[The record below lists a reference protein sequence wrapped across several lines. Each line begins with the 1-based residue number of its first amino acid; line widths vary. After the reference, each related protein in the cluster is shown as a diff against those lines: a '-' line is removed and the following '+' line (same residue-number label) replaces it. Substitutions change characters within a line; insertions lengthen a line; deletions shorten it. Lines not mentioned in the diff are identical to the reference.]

1 MILVFNIHLTFERWK
16 HNKEYN
22 VYVSTLGNVKD
33 ARKVPIRPKVTKAG
47 YMSINVGAKTIYLHR
62 LVMETFKG
70 HSNLTI
76 DHIDSN
82 KRNNSLKNLE
92 YVTQEIN
99 LQRAQANLVVT
110 EGDRL
115 ASLFKDKG
123 ITDPLLM
130 RRIVK
135 TTIDSCVVADN
146 AKQWV
151 DIIRSRGQGI
161 DDKDYAAVVQKLK
174 KQAQIGGVYLGYKL
188 CIVEGKIIG
197 IKR

>member
-1 MILVFNIHLTFERWK
+1 MFNIHLTFERWK
-16 HNKEYN
+16 YNKEYN
-22 VYVSTLGNVKD
+22 VYVSTLGNVRD
-33 ARKVPIRPKVTKAG
+33 SRKVTIRPKVTSTG
-47 YMSINVGAKTIYLHR
+47 YMSINVGIRTIYLHR

-92 YVTQEIN
+92 YVTQEVN
-99 LQRAQANLVVT
+99 LQRAQANLVIT

-115 ASLFKDKG
+115 AAMFKSKG

-135 TTIDSCVVADN
+135 TTIDSCIVAN
-146 AKQWV
+146 SAKQWV
-151 DIIRSRGQGI
+151 DIIRSKGQGI
-161 DDKDYAAVVQKLK
+161 EDKDYNTVVQKLAT
-174 KQAQIGGVYLGYKL
+174 QAKIGGVYLGYKL
-188 CIVEGKIIG
+188 CIIDNKIIG
-197 IKR
+197 VKR

>member
-1 MILVFNIHLTFERWK
+1 MFNIHLTFEKWK
-16 HNKEYN
+16 YNKEYN
-22 VYVSTLGNVKD
+22 VYVSTLGNVRD
-33 ARKVPIRPKVTKAG
+33 SRKVTIRPKVTSTG
-47 YMSINVGAKTIYLHR
+47 YMSINVGIKTIYLHR

-92 YVTQEIN
+92 YVTQEVN
-99 LQRAQANLVVT
+99 LQRAQANLVIT

-115 ASLFKDKG
+115 AAMFKSKG

-135 TTIDSCVVADN
+135 TTIDSCIVAN
-146 AKQWV
+146 SAKQWV
-151 DIIRSRGQGI
+151 DIIRSKGQGI
-161 DDKDYAAVVQKLK
+161 EDKDYNTVVQKLAT
-174 KQAQIGGVYLGYKL
+174 QAKVGGVYLGYKL
-188 CIVEGKIIG
+188 CIIDNKIIG
-197 IKR
+197 VKR

>member
-16 HNKEYN
+16 YNKEYN

-33 ARKVPIRPKVTKAG
+33 AQKVPIRPKVTKAG
-47 YMSINVGAKTIYLHR
+47 YMSIDVGVKTIYLHR

-70 HSNLTI
+70 HSSLTI

-92 YVTQEIN
+92 YVTQELN
-99 LQRAQANLVVT
+99 LQRAQENLVVT

-115 ASLFKDKG
+115 AAMFKSKG

-135 TTIDSCVVADN
+135 TTINSCVVAN
-146 AKQWV
+146 SAKEWV
-151 DIIRSRGQGI
+151 DIIRSKGQGI
-161 DDKDYAAVVQKLK
+161 DDKDYASVVQKTMIK
-174 KQAQIGGVYLGYKL
+174 AKASGVYLGYKL
-188 CIVEGKIIG
+188 CILEGKIIG
-197 IKR
+197 VKQ

>member
-1 MILVFNIHLTFERWK
+1 MFNIHLTFERWK
-16 HNKEYN
+16 YNKEYN
-22 VYVSTLGNVKD
+22 VYVSTLGNVRD
-33 ARKVPIRPKVTKAG
+33 CRKVTIRPKVTNTG
-47 YMSINVGAKTIYLHR
+47 YMSINVGIRTIYLHR

-92 YVTQEIN
+92 YVTQEVN
-99 LQRAQANLVVT
+99 LQRAQANLVIT

-115 ASLFKDKG
+115 AAMFKSKG

-135 TTIDSCVVADN
+135 TTIDSCIVAN
-146 AKQWV
+146 SAKQWV
-151 DIIRSRGQGI
+151 DIIRSKGQGI
-161 DDKDYAAVVQKLK
+161 EDKDYNTVVQKLAT
-174 KQAQIGGVYLGYKL
+174 QAKIGGVYLGYKL
-188 CIVEGKIIG
+188 CIIDNKIIG
-197 IKR
+197 VKR

>member
-1 MILVFNIHLTFERWK
+1 MFNIHLTFEKWK
-16 HNKEYN
+16 YNKEYN
-22 VYVSTLGNVKD
+22 VYVSTLGNVRD
-33 ARKVPIRPKVTKAG
+33 SRKVTIRPKVTNTG
-47 YMSINVGAKTIYLHR
+47 YMSINVGIKTIYLHR

-92 YVTQEIN
+92 YVTQEVN
-99 LQRAQANLVVT
+99 LQRAQANLVIT

-115 ASLFKDKG
+115 AAMFKSKG

-135 TTIDSCVVADN
+135 TTIDSCIVAN
-146 AKQWV
+146 SAKQWV
-151 DIIRSRGQGI
+151 DIIRSKGQGI
-161 DDKDYAAVVQKLK
+161 EDKDYNTVVQKLAT
-174 KQAQIGGVYLGYKL
+174 QAKVGGVYLGYKL
-188 CIVEGKIIG
+188 CIIDNKIIG
-197 IKR
+197 VKR

>member
-1 MILVFNIHLTFERWK
+1 MFNIHLTFERWK
-16 HNKEYN
+16 YNKEYN
-22 VYVSTLGNVKD
+22 VYVSTLGNVRD
-33 ARKVPIRPKVTKAG
+33 CRKVTIRPKVTSTG
-47 YMSINVGAKTIYLHR
+47 YMSINVGIRTIYLHR

-92 YVTQEIN
+92 YVTQETN
-99 LQRAQANLVVT
+99 LQRAQANLIVT

-115 ASLFKDKG
+115 ASLFKNKG

-135 TTIDSCVVADN
+135 TTIDNCVVADN

>member
-16 HNKEYN
+16 YNKEYN

-33 ARKVPIRPKVTKAG
+33 AQKVPIRPKVTSAG
-47 YMSINVGAKTIYLHR
+47 YMSINVGIRTIYLHR

-92 YVTQEIN
+92 YVTQEVN
-99 LQRAQANLVVT
+99 LQRAQANLVIT
-110 EGDRL
+110 EGDKL
-115 ASLFKDKG
+115 AAMFKSKG

-135 TTIDSCVVADN
+135 TTIDSCIVAN
-146 AKQWV
+146 SAKQWV
-151 DIIRSRGQGI
+151 DIIRSKGQGI
-161 DDKDYAAVVQKLK
+161 EDKDYNTVVQKLAT
-174 KQAQIGGVYLGYKL
+174 QAKIGGVYLGYKL
-188 CIVEGKIIG
+188 CIIDNKIIG
-197 IKR
+197 VKR

>member
-1 MILVFNIHLTFERWK
+1 MFNIHLTFERWK
-16 HNKEYN
+16 YNKEYN
-22 VYVSTLGNVKD
+22 VYVSTLGNVRD
-33 ARKVPIRPKVTKAG
+33 CRKVTIRPKVTNTG
-47 YMSINVGAKTIYLHR
+47 YMSINVGIRTIYLHR

-92 YVTQEIN
+92 YVTQEVN
-99 LQRAQANLVVT
+99 LQRAQANLVIT

-115 ASLFKDKG
+115 AAMFKSKG

-135 TTIDSCVVADN
+135 TTIDSCIVAN
-146 AKQWV
+146 SAKQWV
-151 DIIRSRGQGI
+151 DIIRSKGQGI
-161 DDKDYAAVVQKLK
+161 EDKDYNTVVQKLAT
-174 KQAQIGGVYLGYKL
+174 QAKIGGVYLGYKL
-188 CIVEGKIIG
+188 CIIDDKIIG
-197 IKR
+197 VKR

>member
-1 MILVFNIHLTFERWK
+1 MFNIHLTFERWK
-16 HNKEYN
+16 YNKEYN
-22 VYVSTLGNVKD
+22 VYVSTLGNVRD
-33 ARKVPIRPKVTKAG
+33 SRKVTIRPKVTSTG
-47 YMSINVGAKTIYLHR
+47 YMSINVGIKTIYLHR

-92 YVTQEIN
+92 YVTQEVN
-99 LQRAQANLVVT
+99 LQRAQANLVIT

-115 ASLFKDKG
+115 AAMFKSKG

-135 TTIDSCVVADN
+135 TTIDSCIVAN
-146 AKQWV
+146 SAKQWV
-151 DIIRSRGQGI
+151 DIIRSKGQGI
-161 DDKDYAAVVQKLK
+161 EDKDYNTVVQKLA
-174 KQAQIGGVYLGYKL
+174 KQAKIGGVYLGYKL
-188 CIVEGKIIG
+188 CIIDNKIIG
-197 IKR
+197 VKR